1 MAIFSTVHPAC
12 IQKITCGTFN
22 SAFFQHHVNSKWY
35 DLEVCVTST
44 QSSLVVL
51 SLSVISSL
59 VIQFGFV
66 ILEKI
71 FTHMKALLI
80 TALKQSHRAGVA
92 LYDFA
97 LKITTSSNSEFCI
110 DGKIW
115 LKRGLMYLLMLG
127 KRLLKVSFRKTIVR
141 GLRSVSNKLLN
152 QKQHKK
158 TNFSQ
163 TLLLFF

>member
-66 ILEKI
+66 ILKNI

-80 TALKQSHRAGVA
+80 T
-92 LYDFA
+92 A